1 MQGLA
6 VTPPCFIFV
15 EYFLP
20 RLKEY
25 FCWVVFFEIRVD
37 VEAETLQSLH
47 NEVDEC
53 LLPWKSGESN
63 AEKRLVVDV
72 FFDVDVVVLCS
83 QCSRQSEGCLLEP
96 QKNYWLQ
103 KNMNVPVPV
112 E

>member
-25 FCWVVFFEIRVD
+25 FCWVVFFLKFGLMWRPKRFKVYTMKSMN
-37 VEAETLQSLH
+37 VW
-47 NEVDEC
+47 
-53 LLPWKSGESN
+53 LPWKSGESN

-83 QCSRQSEGCLLEP
+83 CLLEP

-103 KNMNVPVPV
+103 KNMNVPV